1 MISPSSSSSP
11 DELDDDEE
19 EELSSESLHSLSLE
33 LIVSD
38 VAEISREDERLLVSP
53 ECDVVLIRLAV
64 SLLKAVKLKKE

>member
-53 ECDVVLIRLAV
+53 ECDVLIRLAV